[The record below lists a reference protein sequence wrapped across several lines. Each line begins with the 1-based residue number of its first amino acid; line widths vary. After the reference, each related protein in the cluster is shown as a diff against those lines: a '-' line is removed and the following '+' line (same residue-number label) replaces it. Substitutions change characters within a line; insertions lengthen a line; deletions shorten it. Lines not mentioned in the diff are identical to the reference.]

1 MHTWFHAQLAKKI
14 FDGFYYLHISFIFHP
29 IAPIFSAFS
38 NLAGLDAE
46 GHFAAQLGIQAG
58 KLLHVYSF

>member
-1 MHTWFHAQLAKKI
+1 MVYNTYILGSFFTQ
-14 FDGFYYLHISFIFHP
+14 LHIF
-29 IAPIFSAFS
+29 FSAFS